1 MNEPM
6 SLSARICWRLDARQG
21 ALLAAE
27 LAGIV
32 LFVIGCLAFY
42 SPSQYTAGV
51 SLFLVGSIL
60 MLVSVAGR
68 AFLMYGPSR

>member
-6 SLSARICWRLDARQG
+6 SLPARLCWRLDARQG
-21 ALLAAE
+21 VLLAAE
-27 LAGIV
+27 LAGTF
-32 LFVIGCLAFY
+32 LFVVGCIAFY
-42 SPSQYTAGV
+42 APSQYTAGV

-68 AFLMYGPSR
+68 AFLLYGPSR